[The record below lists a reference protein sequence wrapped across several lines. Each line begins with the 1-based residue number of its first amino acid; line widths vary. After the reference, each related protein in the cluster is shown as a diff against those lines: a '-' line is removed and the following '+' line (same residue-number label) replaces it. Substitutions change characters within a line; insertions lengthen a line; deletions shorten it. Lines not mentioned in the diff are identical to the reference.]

1 MLLKI
6 TYYIYIHPEKK
17 NQDHKEWMGNI
28 NTARICEDF
37 LKIDSSSFN
46 LAIAISKL
54 QLKKKKEV
62 KSPKLIKKIKIMNI
76 C

>member
-6 TYYIYIHPEKK
+6 TYYIYSHPEKK
-17 NQDHKEWMGNI
+17 NQGHKEWMGNI

-54 QLKKKKEV
+54 HPKKKEV
-62 KSPKLIKKIKIMNI
+62 KSPKLIKKN
-76 C
+76 